1 MRPSVSSFFSCSHFL
16 FPCDYFFFYLYTLF
30 FFFKEP
36 EKRKR
41 SPTDGSVTPVG
52 KDPAS
57 SPRVEP
63 KRTVQL
69 PVPQLMPKGPSPAG
83 KGPREFDTRS
93 LKEEN
98 FIASIGVYECACEK
112 GRRELYFGIRF
123 YLHSLHFDTLH
134 CCCNML
140 HFHLG
145 SQGTTICVFT
155 LLLDKLCR
163 EVFSQKLPSLSY
175 SGISLYCRQLLF
187 FICV

>member
-1 MRPSVSSFFSCSHFL
+1 MRPSVSSFSCSHFL
-16 FPCDYFFFYLYTLF
+16 FPFFFFFFPNALLLF

-63 KRTVQL
+63 KPAMQL
-69 PVPQLMPKGPSPAG
+69 PVPHLMPKAPSPAG

-98 FIASIGVYECACEK
+98 FIASIGVYCGACEVQE
-112 GRRELYFGIRF
+112 G
-123 YLHSLHFDTLH
+123 
-134 CCCNML
+134 
-140 HFHLG
+140 
-145 SQGTTICVFT
+145 
-155 LLLDKLCR
+155 
-163 EVFSQKLPSLSY
+163 
-175 SGISLYCRQLLF
+175 LLF
-187 FICV
+187 WP

>member
-1 MRPSVSSFFSCSHFL
+1 MRPSVSSSFSCSHFL
-16 FPCDYFFFYLYTLF
+16 FHFFFFPNTLF

-63 KRTVQL
+63 KPAMQL
-69 PVPQLMPKGPSPAG
+69 PVPQLMPKAPSPAG

-98 FIASIGVYECACEK
+98 FIASIGVY
-112 GRRELYFGIRF
+112 
-123 YLHSLHFDTLH
+123 
-134 CCCNML
+134 
-140 HFHLG
+140 
-145 SQGTTICVFT
+145 
-155 LLLDKLCR
+155 
-163 EVFSQKLPSLSY
+163 
-175 SGISLYCRQLLF
+175 
-187 FICV
+187 